1 MAKIERKLKNSLF
14 LVAVDYL
21 FREKVVD
28 SQKEFC
34 ERIGI
39 TAPTLSRIKSNET
52 TVSDNTIRK
61 MNDEFD
67 GRFNLSYFRGESVYY
82 LLSDMMEATA
92 KETSTRQEPS
102 AQPIDHSSLVN
113 AALAAKDETIAEL
126 RERILDLQ
134 GRLKDKDDLIASLR
148 QQILSASS
156 TKPMQYPLYE
166 ERSLPVAAESDILD
180 HNP

>member
-67 GRFNLSYFRGESVYY
+67 GRFNLPYFRGESVYY

-92 KETSTRQEPS
+92 KETSTRQEPP
-102 AQPIDHSSLVN
+102 AQPIDQSSLVN

-134 GRLKDKDDLIASLR
+134 GRIKDKDELIASLR
-148 QQILSASS
+148 QQLANITVHKPAIYS
-156 TKPMQYPLYE
+156 TNDGHPL
-166 ERSLPVAAESDILD
+166 PIAAENTNL
-180 HNP
+180 

>member
-21 FREKVVD
+21 FREKIVE

-34 ERIGI
+34 KRIGI

-67 GRFNLSYFRGESVYY
+67 GRFNMAYFRGESQYFLV
-82 LLSDMMEATA
+82 SDTMKADEVEKMQHEEEC
-92 KETSTRQEPS
+92 K
-102 AQPIDHSSLVN
+102 QPIDQSGLVD
-113 AALAAKDETIAEL
+113 AVRAAKDETISEL
-126 RERILDLQ
+126 RERLKEKDE
-134 GRLKDKDDLIASLR
+134 RLKEKDELIAALR
-148 QQILSASS
+148 RQLTNVGHSVMYKTIDDN
-156 TKPMQYPLYE
+156 PIPL
-166 ERSLPVAAESDILD
+166 AAE
-180 HNP
+180 NV